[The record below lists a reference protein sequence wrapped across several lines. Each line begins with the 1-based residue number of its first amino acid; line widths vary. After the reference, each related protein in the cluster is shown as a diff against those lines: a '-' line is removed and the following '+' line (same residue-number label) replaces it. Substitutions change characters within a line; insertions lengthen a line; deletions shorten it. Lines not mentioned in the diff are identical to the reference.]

1 MKMNYLVF
9 NDDAL
14 FLLKVCSC
22 GCGYKDEGYDGIDD
36 GCMGV
41 REI

>member
-1 MKMNYLVF
+1 MNYLVF
-9 NDDAL
+9 NDDEL

-36 GCMGV
+36 GCMGI